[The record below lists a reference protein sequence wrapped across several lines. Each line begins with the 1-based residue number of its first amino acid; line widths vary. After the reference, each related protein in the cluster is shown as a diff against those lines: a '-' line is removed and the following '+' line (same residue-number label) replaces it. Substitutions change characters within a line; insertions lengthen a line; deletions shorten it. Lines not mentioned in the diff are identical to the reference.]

1 MTSHDAIDEKELL
14 LRLRD
19 GDVLAFELLYDKYK
33 EPLAKKLFRI
43 LKSWDNTQEILQE
56 LFVRVWEHR
65 KRIKPDLSFVAY
77 LHTIAS
83 HLSAEYFR
91 KIAHDRDLA
100 ERLWINVI
108 KEHHHEDIRAQILA
122 DQELMRTI
130 GQLPPQRKAVFTLCK
145 LEGKSYKEVS
155 HMFSISE
162 SAVND
167 HITKANKFLLKNY
180 NKSIPVLFSIMIYS
194 SVN

>member
-1 MTSHDAIDEKELL
+1 MKPHSRIDEKELL

-19 GDVLAFELLYDKYK
+19 GDGFAFELLYDTYK

-56 LFVRVWEHR
+56 VFVRVWEHR
-65 KRIKPDLSFVAY
+65 NRIKPDLSFAAY
-77 LHTIAS
+77 LHTIAT
-83 HLSAEYFR
+83 HLAAEYFR
-91 KIAHDRDLA
+91 KIAHDRELA
-100 ERLWINVI
+100 ERLWLNVI
-108 KEHHHEDIRAQILA
+108 KEHHHEDVRAQILA

-155 HMFSISE
+155 HIFSISE
-162 SAVND
+162 AAVND
-167 HITKANKFLLKNY
+167 HITKANKFLIKNY
-180 NKSIPVLFSIMIYS
+180 NKSLPILFSIMIYN